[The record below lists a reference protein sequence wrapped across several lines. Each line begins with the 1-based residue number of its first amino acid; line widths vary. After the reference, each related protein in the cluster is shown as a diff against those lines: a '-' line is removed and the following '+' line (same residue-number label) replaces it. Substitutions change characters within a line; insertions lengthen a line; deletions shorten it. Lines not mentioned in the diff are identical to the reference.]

1 MNRIITTLITLLLIQ
16 LLVVNKTYSSETKVK
31 DCFEK
36 LNRATFA
43 LNMGLDKVIFKP
55 ISKGY
60 RKLPSPIRTGTG
72 NALSNLS
79 NLITIPNN
87 ILQGDFGSAANNSAR
102 LLINTT
108 IGIAGIF
115 DPANSLGFEKRE
127 KEDFGQSLG
136 VMGVGE
142 GCYLVLPVLGP
153 STVRDTLGSLI
164 AMNGGDVW
172 HNITVRDDEEYVKEF
187 KESDYWVSRVTSGV
201 DFRAKN
207 LEAFDAM
214 EKNSVDLYATVR
226 SLYLQDRKK
235 KINNSGG
242 KTEAMDDG
250 DWDTLESINFRYEV
264 FKRNFFSII
273 IGLILTNT
281 SWAKCFRFY

>member
-1 MNRIITTLITLLLIQ
+1 MNRIISTLIALMLIQ
-16 LLVVNKTYSSETKVK
+16 FVVVKKTFGAETEVR

-36 LNRATFA
+36 LNRVTFA

-55 ISKGY
+55 VAKGY
-60 RKLPSPIRTGTG
+60 RKLPSPIRTGTS

-102 LLINTT
+102 LVINTT
-108 IGIAGIF
+108 LGIAGIF
-115 DPANSLGFEKRE
+115 DPANSFGFEKRE

-153 STVRDTLGSLI
+153 STVRDTVGSLI
-164 AMNGGDVW
+164 AMNGGDMW

-187 KESDYWVSRVTSGV
+187 KESDYWASRVTSGV

-226 SLYLQDRKK
+226 SLYLQDRKR
-235 KINNSGG
+235 KIKNSQS
-242 KTEAMDDG
+242 KTEAMEDG
-250 DWDTLESINFRYEV
+250 DWDTLE
-264 FKRNFFSII
+264 K
-273 IGLILTNT
+273 
-281 SWAKCFRFY
+281 

>member
-1 MNRIITTLITLLLIQ
+1 MNRIITTFFTIFIIQ
-16 LLVVNKTYSSETKVK
+16 LLVVKKTFGDEGEVK

-55 ISKGY
+55 LAKGY
-60 RKLPSPIRTGTG
+60 RKLPSPVRTGTD

-87 ILQGDFGSAANNSAR
+87 VLQGDFGSAANNSAR
-102 LLINTT
+102 LVINTT
-108 IGIAGIF
+108 LGIAGIF
-115 DPANSLGFEKRE
+115 DPANSFGFEKRA

-153 STVRDTLGSLI
+153 TTIRDTVGSLI

-187 KESDYWVSRVTSGV
+187 KESDYWASRVTSGV

-214 EKNSVDLYATVR
+214 QKNSVDLYATVR

-235 KINNSGG
+235 KINNSNN

-250 DWDTLESINFRYEV
+250 DWDSLENQ
-264 FKRNFFSII
+264 
-273 IGLILTNT
+273 
-281 SWAKCFRFY
+281 